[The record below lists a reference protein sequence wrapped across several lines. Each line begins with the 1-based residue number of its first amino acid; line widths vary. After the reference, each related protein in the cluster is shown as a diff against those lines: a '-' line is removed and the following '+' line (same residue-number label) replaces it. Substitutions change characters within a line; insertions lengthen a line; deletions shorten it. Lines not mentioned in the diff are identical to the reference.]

1 MPLCGHPKNFSHSM
15 PALSTT
21 PPSIPQK
28 LEGVKRRLLF
38 VGNAS
43 YSNRGCEAII
53 RGTMAILEQVMQKS
67 GDWSVTNG
75 YYGNVDSLGK
85 QSANEADDRITH
97 KRLVSYPKRWSLPW
111 FAEKANEWCG
121 TKFAARHQILLED
134 ARSASFALEIGGD
147 NYTLDYGFPQR
158 LIDLDRWLAS
168 KGVPVIIWG
177 ASIGPFTEDAA
188 AEKKMMAHLA
198 TLPAIFVRESATFD
212 YLTRDHGLKNVH
224 QFADPA
230 FMLEPV
236 EPPLSFVRSK
246 VMEAPIGI
254 NVSPLFR
261 AYRGE
266 KRQMP
271 WRIRREDLRE
281 WVKETAGLVGA
292 TRRKTG
298 RAVLLIPHVASDLPG
313 IDDFSFLAD
322 VHSECSKLGISGVEL
337 VSDDLNA
344 AELKWVIS
352 RCSLLIA
359 ARTHATIAGFSTAV
373 PTISL
378 GYSRKAVGIN
388 RDVFGTEE
396 FCLSAKDFSETS
408 WLIAVDRALSQETSI
423 REHLAKRSKELKAS
437 ALAAGPKI
445 FDVLSIQGG
454 SAQL

>member
-1 MPLCGHPKNFSHSM
+1 MANYHQSSAQQLTRDAPGCGR
-15 PALSTT
+15 
-21 PPSIPQK
+21 
-28 LEGVKRRLLF
+28 VLF

-43 YSNRGCEAII
+43 YQNRGCEAIVRGSI
-53 RGTMAILEQVMQKS
+53 RILEQTLPRMDGVA
-67 GDWSVTNG
+67 VTNA
-75 YYGNVDSLGK
+75 YYGNADSLAK
-85 QSANEADDRITH
+85 QSAQETDSRITH
-97 KRLVSYPKRWSLPW
+97 KRLVSYPKRWSLAW
-111 FAEKANEWCG
+111 FAEKANERCG
-121 TKFAARHQILLED
+121 TRFPARHQILVED

-188 AEKKMMAHLA
+188 AEKKMMAHLE

-212 YLTRDHGLKNVH
+212 YLTKDHGLENVH

-230 FMLEPV
+230 FMLEPI
-236 EPPLSFVRSK
+236 EPTSSFVRDK
-246 VMEAPIGI
+246 VLEAPIGI

-261 AYRGE
+261 AFRGA

-271 WRIRREDLRE
+271 WLTKREDLRD
-281 WVKETAGLVGA
+281 WVKETASLVGA

-298 RAVLLIPHVASDLPG
+298 RPVLLIPHVASDLPG

-322 VHSECSKLGISGVEL
+322 VHSECLKSGLSGVDL
-337 VSDDLNA
+337 VSEDLNA

-359 ARTHATIAGFSTAV
+359 ARTHATIAAFSTAV

-378 GYSRKAVGIN
+378 GYSRKAAGIN

-408 WLIAVDRALSQETSI
+408 WLSSVDRVLSQESSI
-423 REHLAKRSKELKAS
+423 REHLAKRSEELKAS

>member
-1 MPLCGHPKNFSHSM
+1 MANYHQSSAQKVTRDAPGCGR
-15 PALSTT
+15 
-21 PPSIPQK
+21 
-28 LEGVKRRLLF
+28 VLF

-43 YSNRGCEAII
+43 YQNRGCEAIV
-53 RGTMAILEQVMQKS
+53 RGSMRILEQTLPRMES
-67 GDWSVTNG
+67 GVVTNG
-75 YYGNVDSLGK
+75 YYGNADSLPK
-85 QSANEADDRITH
+85 QNAQETDSRITH
-97 KRLVSYPKRWSLPW
+97 KRLVSYPKRWSLAW
-111 FAEKANEWCG
+111 FAEKANERCG
-121 TKFAARHQILLED
+121 TKFPARHQILLED

-177 ASIGPFTEDAA
+177 ASIGPFAEDAA
-188 AEKKMMAHLA
+188 AEEKMMAHLA

-212 YLTRDHGLKNVH
+212 YLTRDHGLENVH

-236 EPPLSFVRSK
+236 EPPLSFVRDK

-261 AYRGE
+261 AFRGA

-271 WRIRREDLRE
+271 WLTKREDLHE
-281 WVKETAGLVGA
+281 WVKETAKLVDA

-298 RAVLLIPHVASDLPG
+298 RPVLLIPHVASDLPG

-322 VHSECSKLGISGVEL
+322 VHRECSKLGVSGVDL
-337 VSDDLNA
+337 VSEDLNA
-344 AELKWVIS
+344 AQLKWVIS

-359 ARTHATIAGFSTAV
+359 ARTHATIAAFSTAV

-378 GYSRKAVGIN
+378 GYSRKAAGIN

-408 WLIAVDRALSQETSI
+408 WLNSVDLVLSQESSI
-423 REHLAKRSKELKAS
+423 REHLAKRSEELKAS

-445 FDVLSIQGG
+445 LDVLSIQGG
-454 SAQL
+454 SARL